1 MIWRL
6 CYVFYALLWPY
17 CQLKLCGGLSNV
29 FTCLQIGL
37 YSKNFASK
45 FASSIP
51 YKVEDT
57 WQIDKKT
64 NILSVSNW
72 FVQAWSTKISQIW
85 FEELNV
91 RYKIAKKISK
101 IRFEFS
107 KEKLSTFTH
116 FSNKTWKLILTTVNF
131 PKRLAGIILFL
142 RLEMRVLLEGGYYFW
157 KVVNL

>member
-1 MIWRL
+1 M
-6 CYVFYALLWPY
+6 
-17 CQLKLCGGLSNV
+17 

-91 RYKIAKKISK
+91 RYKIAKK
-101 IRFEFS
+101 
-107 KEKLSTFTH
+107 
-116 FSNKTWKLILTTVNF
+116 N
-131 PKRLAGIILFL
+131 
-142 RLEMRVLLEGGYYFW
+142 LE
-157 KVVNL
+157 N

>member
-1 MIWRL
+1 M
-6 CYVFYALLWPY
+6 
-17 CQLKLCGGLSNV
+17 

-91 RYKIAKKISK
+91 RYKIAKKKKISK
-101 IRFEFS
+101 IRFEFG
-107 KEKLSTFTH
+107 KEKLRAFTH
-116 FSNKTWKLILTTVNF
+116 FF
-131 PKRLAGIILFL
+131 PTKHGISF
-142 RLEMRVLLEGGYYFW
+142 
-157 KVVNL
+157 